1 LTCIY
6 PMVHS
11 LPGSFLSMMYTVRGF
26 LDCLQAKLLW
36 VLPLVLAVWGVQAA
50 YCQEKFET
58 PQQTNDRIQQL
69 ANAARPQATDLP
81 IGTGDLIHIDVF
93 DVPDLSRDARVTET
107 GMISLPLIP
116 GKIRAGGL
124 TSFQLEEKLAD
135 LLLENGLVSHPQVS
149 VFVKERT
156 SQPVSVVGA
165 VNRPSVFQV
174 YRPTTLLEILA
185 QAGGISGDAGSVIM
199 ITRPIPPKDGNDAP
213 GGGVDSPSVTTQTI
227 TINLKDL
234 LESGDPA
241 FNIPVYGGDVITVP
255 RAGIVYVVGAVMA
268 PGGFVLQNMGD
279 TMTTFRAL
287 ALAHGLTS
295 TAKGDEAT
303 IVRKD
308 PVTGVNQEIP
318 VHLKKI
324 MARKSDDVR
333 LNANDIL
340 VVPDSSGK
348 RALHRAGEITLG
360 VTTGLV
366 ILRAGR

>member
-1 LTCIY
+1 MAY
-6 PMVHS
+6 R
-11 LPGSFLSMMYTVRGF
+11 VRGL
-26 LDCLQAKLLW
+26 LDCIRAKLIW
-36 VLPLVLAVWGVQAA
+36 VVPLAVAMWGVQVA
-50 YCQEKFET
+50 YCQEEKFET
-58 PQQTNDRIQQL
+58 PQQTNERIQQL
-69 ANAARPQATDLP
+69 ASAARRQVTDLP

-93 DVPDLSRDARVTET
+93 EVPDLSRDARVNET

-124 TSFQLEEKLAD
+124 TPFQMEEKLAD

-149 VFVKERT
+149 VFIKERT

-165 VNRPSVFQV
+165 VNRPFVFQV

-185 QAGGISGDAGSVIM
+185 QAGGISPDAGSVIM
-199 ITRPIPPKDGNDAP
+199 ITRTIPPKDEPGNNSP
-213 GGGVDSPSVTTQTI
+213 GGGVDSPSASTQI
-227 TINLKDL
+227 IRISLKDL

-241 FNIPVYGGDVITVP
+241 FNIPVYGGDVISVP
-255 RAGIVYVVGAVMA
+255 RAGIVYVVGAVAA

-295 TAKGDEAT
+295 SAKGDDAV
-303 IVRKD
+303 IIRKD
-308 PVTGVNQEIP
+308 LVTGVNHEIP

-324 MARKSDDVR
+324 MARKSADVR

-340 VVPDSSGK
+340 VVPDSGGK
-348 RALHRAGEITLG
+348 RALHRAGDIVLAAS
-360 VTTGLV
+360 TGLV

>member
-1 LTCIY
+1 
-6 PMVHS
+6 MVD
-11 LPGSFLSMMYTVRGF
+11 TVRGL
-26 LDCLQAKLLW
+26 LDCSRAKLLW
-36 VLPLVLAVWGVQAA
+36 VVPLAVAAWGVQVA

-58 PQQTNDRIQQL
+58 PQQTNERIQQL
-69 ANAARPQATDLP
+69 ANAARPQVTDLP

-93 DVPDLSRDARVTET
+93 DVADLSRDARVTET

-116 GKIRAGGL
+116 GKIRVGGL

-149 VFVKERT
+149 VFIKERT

-165 VNRPSVFQV
+165 VNHPFVFQV

-185 QAGGISGDAGSVIM
+185 QAGGISNDAGSVIM
-199 ITRPIPPKDGNDAP
+199 ITRPIPPKNEPRNDAP
-213 GGGVDSPSVTTQTI
+213 GGGGDSPSPSTQTI

-255 RAGIVYVVGAVMA
+255 RAGIVYVVGAVTS

-303 IVRKD
+303 IIRKD

-340 VVPDSSGK
+340 VVPDSGGK
-348 RALHRAGEITLG
+348 RALHRAGDIVLAAS
-360 VTTGLV
+360 TGLV